1 MTQGSCE
8 GFTQHAP
15 PLWRVEELLK
25 HCLMLRSLVSTLLLS
40 IIYGDTPHG
49 NIVAPPF
56 KDRSP
61 LRRSL
66 DFDSFSF
73 LPSFPSSPHLS
84 SPSLPFSLVFV
95 ILFPLLPP
103 LLSRLF
109 LLLTYLPSSSIPSPP
124 FFTISSL
131 FSVFFSPPPVFS
143 HLTFPLFSSPSSSSV
158 QLSPFPPFLLPLSPP
173 PVTGALSASLIC
185 RPSAGPCY
193 PPDGALFLG

>member
-1 MTQGSCE
+1 MPPPPPPLE
-8 GFTQHAP
+8 GGGAAQTPFDAPLFGLHAP
-15 PLWRVEELLK
+15 PINNIWRHPLN
-25 HCLMLRSLVSTLLLS
+25 
-40 IIYGDTPHG
+40 G

-66 DFDSFSF
+66 DFESFSF

-131 FSVFFSPPPVFS
+131 FSVFFFSSSCFLSSYLPSLLFSLLVFSPTLTLPSFSPPS
-143 HLTFPLFSSPSSSSV
+143 LSSSCHGCIECV
-158 QLSPFPPFLLPLSPP
+158 LDLQALRRALLSPRRCS
-173 PVTGALSASLIC
+173 VSGM
-185 RPSAGPCY
+185 RR
-193 PPDGALFLG
+193 

>member
-1 MTQGSCE
+1 ME
-8 GFTQHAP
+8 
-15 PLWRVEELLK
+15 
-25 HCLMLRSLVSTLLLS
+25 
-40 IIYGDTPHG
+40 TPSHG

-158 QLSPFPPFLLPLSPP
+158 QLSPFPPFLLPLSSSCHGCIEC
-173 PVTGALSASLIC
+173 VLDLQAL
-185 RPSAGPCY
+185 RR
-193 PPDGALFLG
+193 ALLSPRRCSVSGMRR